1 MITYISI
8 LELVDILHVDVEIV
22 EVTVISRLLVDFEL
36 YITVVVFIVRS

>member
-8 LELVDILHVDVEIV
+8 LELVDILHVDVETV
-22 EVTVISRLLVDFEL
+22 EVTVISRLLVDLEL

>member
-1 MITYISI
+1 MITYILI

>member
-1 MITYISI
+1 MITYILI

-36 YITVVVFIVRS
+36 YITVVVFTVRS